1 MAEIAGTPETGQDA
15 QNLFIYGGWLSYVS
29 VALSAAVCY
38 LKSITVALLPMLG
51 ADWNINPHFQAVL
64 MWSLGLVAVFAVR
77 RDAKRHGDR
86 YPLYIA
92 GSGLLI
98 IVGTL
103 YIHYNVKLESLGYTL
118 LIIGIFLNQNAIL
131 KQLNSKSRK
140 QAADLADWN
149 LTLENRVAEQV
160 SELDRIGQLKRFLS
174 PEVANLVIA
183 QGDKSLLESHR
194 RYVAALF
201 CDLRG
206 FTTFSESTEP
216 EEVMDMLQQYHQ
228 QLGRLVSQ
236 YGGTI
241 DHRAGD
247 GLMVFFNDPLP
258 CEKPVH
264 QAVKLAFEAHETIA
278 QLLRKWAKLGHQLG
292 FGIGIAAGHATMGI
306 VGDESRS
313 DYTAIGNDINLA
325 SRLCDHAK
333 NGETLISQKAHV
345 EIENEVESRE
355 LIGLELKGV
364 NRSLRVYAINQPA
377 RQHNET
383 GLST

>member
-1 MAEIAGTPETGQDA
+1 MAEIAETMESDQDM
-15 QNLFIYGGWLSYVS
+15 QSLFIRGGWLPYASA
-29 VALSAAVCY
+29 ALSMTVCY
-38 LKSITVALLPMLG
+38 LKSISAALLPMLG
-51 ADWNINPHFQAVL
+51 ADWNFNPHFQAVL
-64 MWSLGLVAVFAVR
+64 MWVLGLVAVFAVH
-77 RDAKRHGDR
+77 RDTKKHGER

-92 GSGLLI
+92 GTGLI
-98 IVGTL
+98 IIVVTL
-103 YIHYNVKLESLGYTL
+103 YVYYNVKLESLGYTV
-118 LIIGIFLNQNAIL
+118 LIIGVFLNQNAIL
-131 KQLNSKSRK
+131 KQLNFKTRK

-160 SELDRIGQLKRFLS
+160 AELDRIGQLKRFLS
-174 PEVANLVIA
+174 PEVANLVVA

-206 FTTFSESTEP
+206 FTSFSESTEP

-228 QLGRLVSQ
+228 QLGRLVSK

-258 CEKPVH
+258 CEKPVQ
-264 QAVKLAFEAHETIA
+264 QAIKLAFEAHDRIG
-278 QLLRKWAKLGHQLG
+278 QLLQKWAKLGHQLG
-292 FGIGIAAGHATMGI
+292 FGVGIAAGYATMGI

-333 NGETLISQKAHV
+333 NGETLISQKAHL

-355 LIGLELKGV
+355 LAGLELKGV

-377 RQHNET
+377 RQ
-383 GLST
+383 